1 VTSQIAFDFEPPAQL
16 CARKA
21 ARARDAVARYRSL
34 TSDDDITGRET
45 DIMKLLRRRPMQEPA
60 RHVASERAPR
70 SSPGLP
76 PARFHM
82 PRPPVGRPRTADGQQ
97 SFHFELTTVTKG
109 VDGACRTNDGR
120 AADPVGHVGYVGREE
135 AVAVD
140 APTEV
145 HEAIAHVGYV
155 ARDPAVALDGKGAAI
170 IETNIEGDPADFF
183 ATVLEHEDRGHP
195 DGICLVD
202 PIDRVRLQ
210 TLMQEATIP
219 PRLKAGIDA
228 ILTNPE
234 THRVHKSGSP
244 KSKTH
249 PFQVDADI
257 SGSGAWLRK
266 HDQSG
271 LIHLRKGRG
280 GIVQRRITGE
290 LPAEFGPERCR
301 RVLKTLAAE
310 FERRGLR
317 YYVALHAP
325 TAANNDRNWHFH
337 LLYYDRPCDRIDG
350 EWDFAIVKEKRTSSR
365 NLTRSYPHRQKKCPE
380 VAHRSWPMEI
390 RERFAVAVNVELE
403 AIGSPR
409 RYDPRSYLA
418 MGIEAEP
425 QDHLA
430 RRPAFLAACGG
441 APARDVENAR
451 KGWSARLMQLLKRH
465 DQIEKDDEARVAD
478 LRITVGETPKKRA
491 SLADLER
498 ELAER
503 RAEAR
508 TADVLVRI
516 LHPMARSNAEQTAK
530 TMRGHAT
537 DLANKQRA
545 AGKEPADHRRH
556 EEFKQRE
563 REAHAYLGELEQTLA
578 PDVKFAHRLMAEAQI
593 ARERIETEFQILHDQ
608 AVWTC
613 AHAVNAVAM
622 TVTSPMQEAAVQN
635 RTVDD
640 ATPPPIVTAEPAPS
654 PSLSVKIPSDAETRS
669 SAEVDDWLA
678 RIKSNRRRIV
688 RRDDRTEPFKI
699 NDLDRRMLHLAS
711 PEQLKELDRVRDRQN
726 RLIRR
731 IVAAVEATPG
741 ILTIPDDPNGKW
753 TLAHRD
759 GDLQDGLRR
768 YIVDPS
774 VQNQLR
780 TARETGLAH
789 QATTRQAAPQVHRA
803 IDEISRAGIAV
814 QRQEYGLAVRA
825 ADAARLG
832 ISADDLKQ
840 PAAERRLD
848 EIRQT
853 QDKRRA
859 LIAPPN
865 MTASPHVDDR
875 SLRDLETRAPAVPP
889 AAPTPLNVADLL
901 RPVPA
906 NASSAIEPAVATHP
920 LILSWREAHHANLR
934 PGSAITVAERNRRAA
949 VALNDKVAADELGRL
964 GPAILALAT
973 AQAAENQRH
982 LQRTASRSTQHP
994 VIR

>member
-1 VTSQIAFDFEPPAQL
+1 M
-16 CARKA
+16 
-21 ARARDAVARYRSL
+21 ARYRSL
-34 TSDDDITGRET
+34 TSDDYITGRET
-45 DIMKLLRRRPMQEPA
+45 DIMGLLRRRPMQEPT
-60 RHVASERAPR
+60 RHVAHERPR
-70 SSPGLP
+70 RTSSGLP

-82 PRPPVGRPRTADGQQ
+82 PRPPLGRPRTLDGQQ

-135 AVAVD
+135 AVAVE
-140 APTEV
+140 ASAEV

-155 ARDPAVALDGKGAAI
+155 ARDTAVALDGEGAAI
-170 IETNIEGDPADFF
+170 IETNIDSDPADFF
-183 ATVLEHEDRGHP
+183 ATVLAHEDRGHP

-202 PIDRVRLQ
+202 PIDRFRLQ

-234 THRVHKSGSP
+234 AHRVHKSGSP

-290 LPAEFGPERCR
+290 LPAEFGPERCQ
-301 RVLKTLAAE
+301 RVLKALAAE

-325 TAANNDRNWHFH
+325 TAANDERNWHFH

-350 EWDFAIVKEKRTSSR
+350 EWDFAIMKEKRTSSR
-365 NLTRSYPHRQKKCPE
+365 NRTRCYPHRQKKCAE
-380 VAHRSWPMEI
+380 VAHRDWPMHM
-390 RERFAVAVNVELE
+390 RERFAAAVNVELE
-403 AIGSPR
+403 AIGLQR
-409 RYDPRSYLA
+409 RYDPRSYEA

-425 QDHLA
+425 QDHLT
-430 RRPAFLAACGG
+430 RRPAFIAACGA
-441 APARDVENAR
+441 APAPDIENAR
-451 KGWSARLMQLLKRH
+451 RGWSARLIQLLKRH

-478 LRITVGETPKKRA
+478 LRVTVDETPKKRVA
-491 SLADLER
+491 LADLER

-537 DLANKQRA
+537 DLADKQRA
-545 AGKEPADHRRH
+545 AGKDPADHRRH
-556 EEFKQRE
+556 GEFKQRE
-563 REAHAYLGELEQTLA
+563 REAHAYLGELEQTFA
-578 PDVKFAHRLMAEAQI
+578 PDVKFAHGLMAEAQI

-608 AVWTC
+608 AVWTR

-635 RTVDD
+635 RTADD
-640 ATPPPIVTAEPAPS
+640 ATPPPIVTREPAPPPALPAKL
-654 PSLSVKIPSDAETRS
+654 PSGAAIVPSG
-669 SAEVDDWLA
+669 EVDDWLA

-711 PEQLKELDRVRDRQN
+711 PEQLQELDRVRDRQN

-731 IVAAVEATPG
+731 IVAAVEAAPG
-741 ILTIPDDPNGKW
+741 IIAIPDDPNGKW

-759 GDLQDGLRR
+759 GDLQDGLHR
-768 YIVDPS
+768 YIVDPG

-780 TARETGLAH
+780 TARETGLSH
-789 QATTRQAAPQVHRA
+789 QAATRQAAPHVHRA

-814 QRQEYGLAVRA
+814 QRQVDGLAVRT

-832 ISADDLKQ
+832 ISADDLKG
-840 PAAERRLD
+840 PAAQSRLD
-848 EIRQT
+848 GIRQT
-853 QDKRRA
+853 QDKRSA
-859 LIAPPN
+859 LIAPPDI
-865 MTASPHVDDR
+865 TASPHVDDR
-875 SLRDLETRAPAVPP
+875 SLRDIESRAPVVPP
-889 AAPTPLNVADLL
+889 AAPTPLNVADSV
-901 RPVPA
+901 RPVSA
-906 NASSAIEPAVATHP
+906 NASPAIEPAVTTHP
-920 LILSWREAHHANLR
+920 LILSWQDAHHANLQ

-964 GPAILALAT
+964 APTILAQAT

-994 VIR
+994 GIR

>member
-21 ARARDAVARYRSL
+21 ARARNAVARYRSL

-45 DIMKLLRRRPMQEPA
+45 DIMGLLRRRPMQEPA
-60 RHVASERAPR
+60 RHVAPEQARRP
-70 SSPGLP
+70 SSGLP

-82 PRPPVGRPRTADGQQ
+82 PRPPIGRPRTADGQQ

-109 VDGACRTNDGR
+109 VDGACRTNDGL

-135 AVAVD
+135 AVAIEVPAD
-140 APTEV
+140 V

-155 ARDPAVALDGKGAAI
+155 ARDTAVALDGEGAAI
-170 IETNIEGDPADFF
+170 IETNIDGDPADFF
-183 ATVLEHEDRGHP
+183 ATVLAHEDRGHS

-202 PIDRVRLQ
+202 PVDRLVFQ

-219 PRLKAGIDA
+219 PKLKAGIDA
-228 ILTNPE
+228 ILTDPE
-234 THRVHKSGSP
+234 AHRVHKSGSP

-257 SGSGAWLRK
+257 SGSAAWLNRQ
-266 HDQSG
+266 DPNG

-301 RVLKTLAAE
+301 RVLKKLAAE

-325 TAANNDRNWHFH
+325 TAANHDRNWHFH

-365 NLTRSYPHRQKKCPE
+365 NRTRSYPHRQKKCAE
-380 VAHRSWPMEI
+380 VAHRNWPMDI
-390 RERFAVAVNVELE
+390 RERFAAAVNVELE
-403 AIGSPR
+403 AIGSQR
-409 RYDPRSYLA
+409 RYDPRSYEA

-430 RRPAFLAACGG
+430 RRSAFIAACGA

-451 KGWSARLMQLLKRH
+451 KGWSARLVQLLKRH

-478 LRITVGETPKKRA
+478 LRVTVGETPKKRA
-491 SLADLER
+491 ALADLER

-516 LHPMARSNAEQTAK
+516 LHPMAQSNAEQTAK

-537 DLANKQRA
+537 DLADKQRA
-545 AGKEPADHRRH
+545 AGKNPADHRRH
-556 EEFKQRE
+556 EQLKQRE
-563 REAHAYLGELEQTLA
+563 QEAHAYLDELERTFA
-578 PDVKFAHRLMAEAQI
+578 SDVRFAHVLLADAQI
-593 ARERIETEFQILHDQ
+593 ARERIETEFKILHDQ
-608 AVWTC
+608 AVWTR
-613 AHAVNAVAM
+613 AHAVSAVAM
-622 TVTSPMQEAAVQN
+622 TVTSPMQEAAVQD
-635 RTVDD
+635 RTVHD
-640 ATPPPIVTAEPAPS
+640 ATPPTIVTAEPAPS
-654 PSLSVKIPSDAETRS
+654 PALSVKMPSDAAS
-669 SAEVDDWLA
+669 VPSAEVDDWLA
-678 RIKSNRRRIV
+678 RIESHRRRIV
-688 RRDDRTEPFKI
+688 RRNDRTEPFKI

-711 PEQLKELDRVRDRQN
+711 PEQVKELDRVRDRQN

-774 VQNQLR
+774 VQAQLR
-780 TARETGLAH
+780 TAREMGLAH
-789 QATTRQAAPQVHRA
+789 QSATQQAAPQVHRA

-814 QRQEYGLAVRA
+814 QHQEGGLTVSN

-832 ISADDLKQ
+832 IAPADLKQ
-840 PAAERRLD
+840 PAAQRRLD
-848 EIRQT
+848 GVRQT
-853 QDKRRA
+853 QDKQSA
-859 LIAPPN
+859 SIAPLDMIVAPRMN
-865 MTASPHVDDR
+865 DR
-875 SLRDLETRAPAVPP
+875 PPQVNETPP
-889 AAPTPLNVADLL
+889 PVTRLPEPTSLNVADPV
-901 RPVPA
+901 RPAPA
-906 NASSAIEPAVATHP
+906 IGSPTTEPAVTRHP
-920 LILSWREAHHANLR
+920 LILSWQEAHHENLR
-934 PGSAITVAERNRRAA
+934 PGGTITVAERNRRAA
-949 VALNDKVAADELGRL
+949 VALNNKVAAEELGRL
-964 GPAILALAT
+964 GPAILAQAI

-982 LQRTASRSTQHP
+982 LQRAASRSTQHP
-994 VIR
+994 GVR